1 MKLIFLDI
9 DGVMNSSLGKEPY
22 LADME
27 VSKLNLLKKLIDDSN
42 STGIVLTSDR
52 RYSKVYMKEFINA
65 LKEYDINLVGIIR
78 NVKELEEDINDNRA
92 KEIMDYL
99 VDSNEDIDSIVILD
113 DNDDGISNLFNE
125 EFILVNRSYGLNE
138 EVYNKAIEILNK
150 NK

>member
-27 VSKLNLLKKLIDDSN
+27 VSKLNLLKKLIDNSN

>member
-27 VSKLNLLKKLIDDSN
+27 VSKLKLLKKLIDDSN

-52 RYSKVYMKEFINA
+52 RYSKVYMKEFVNA
-65 LKEYDINLVGIIR
+65 LKEYDINLVGITR
-78 NVKELEEDINDNRA
+78 KVKELEEDINDNRA

-99 VDSNEDIDSIVILD
+99 VDSNDDIESIVILD
-113 DNDDGISNLFNE
+113 DNDNGISSLFNE
-125 EFILVNRSYGLNE
+125 EFILVNRIYGLNE
-138 EVYNKAIEILNK
+138 EVYKKAIEILNK
-150 NK
+150 N

>member
-99 VDSNEDIDSIVILD
+99 VDSNENIDSIVILD

>member
-92 KEIMDYL
+92 KKLWI
-99 VDSNEDIDSIVILD
+99 I
-113 DNDDGISNLFNE
+113 
-125 EFILVNRSYGLNE
+125 
-138 EVYNKAIEILNK
+138 
-150 NK
+150 